1 MIEELLEAVLQGSQ
15 APAQQARK
23 QGTPA
28 NPWMDLLEDVL
39 GGQQPTQQQA
49 SPASLG
55 MEDILGMVLGGGRQ
69 GAVGGN
75 PLLAPF
81 TNMLAERL
89 GLSPQMASVI
99 VSAAFG
105 LIMGKMG
112 AESGGV
118 TRGAGAV
125 QNPRGLAN
133 GLNLDDLLDEE
144 FLKRSGVTE
153 KVAKQTG
160 LDPAEAEKSLL
171 KALEMLGLEP
181 GKTIEPRGQAEP
193 APRSQSRTTPK
204 PSPKKAVKRSARAKS
219 ADLKHLLDD
228 WQVHG

>member
-15 APAQQARK
+15 APAQA
-23 QGTPA
+23 QGRQSPPA
-28 NPWMDLLEDVL
+28 SPWMDLLEDVL
-39 GGQQPTQQQA
+39 GGQQPKQQQA
-49 SPASLG
+49 GAASLG
-55 MEDILGMVLGGGRQ
+55 MDDILGMVLGGGGRQ

-81 TNMLAERL
+81 TNMLSESL

-112 AESGGV
+112 AGGGGG
-118 TRGAGAV
+118 RPGAV
-125 QNPRGLAN
+125 QNPRDLAN
-133 GLNLDDLLDEE
+133 GLDLDDLLDGD
-144 FLKRSGVTE
+144 FLKKSGATE

-160 LDPAEAEKSLL
+160 LDPQEAEQSLL

-181 GKTIEPRGQAEP
+181 GKKVQPGSQQKS
-193 APRSQSRTTPK
+193 APKSRRATTK
-204 PSPKKAVKRSARAKS
+204 KSSPKKSAKRGSRSKS
-219 ADLKHLLDD
+219 ADLQHLLDD
-228 WQVHG
+228 WKVHG